1 MNNRKEVGWL
11 RKVSIKP
18 IQSIEKALQILN
30 LFTLEK
36 PSWSM
41 TEIMEATQLPRTT
54 AYRILYTLERGGVIH
69 YDQQKLVYQLGLKT
83 MEWGGV
89 CRASFSIREVLKPW
103 LDQLSNETSHTVLV
117 GVLQNDHL
125 LYIDKRERTEGL
137 KVSSEIGRLRPPHY
151 GILGKLLLSFQPV
164 EVVKQLLKRHP
175 LQAYTPKSITDPEK
189 LLNVL
194 ASVRERGYLIAEEE
208 TITGVSGVAVPLRG
222 HGGQVVAGLAVLV
235 PSFQFQT
242 EKEKL
247 VSLLLQIGAEI
258 STALGYS
265 Q

>member
-1 MNNRKEVGWL
+1 M
-11 RKVSIKP
+11 
-18 IQSIEKALQILN
+18 
-30 LFTLEK
+30 
-36 PSWSM
+36 
-41 TEIMEATQLPRTT
+41 
-54 AYRILYTLERGGVIH
+54 
-69 YDQQKLVYQLGLKT
+69 
-83 MEWGGV
+83 
-89 CRASFSIREVLKPW
+89 
-103 LDQLSNETSHTVLV
+103 V

-208 TITGVSGVAVPLRG
+208 TIVGVSGVAVPLRG